1 MMSQANTDAPV
12 STSAPSVGKLI
23 LAAAAGIATLIALNF
38 ATFMFLNPMSIGSE
52 TLQDQRGYESFYD
65 GSVALLTLAI
75 PSFLGG
81 LLISKFAGASA
92 AKVSQCAFTVAAVVG
107 LVHRFWQ
114 VPMVTA
120 HSAHSAFMFYMLR
133 NPLVILAFGS
143 LGGWLGGEFASGRFT
158 LADREP
164 PHLPGLEED

>member
-1 MMSQANTDAPV
+1 MMSQSNTDTPT
-12 STSAPSVGKLI
+12 STSAPGLGQLVVAGLI
-23 LAAAAGIATLIALNF
+23 GVITLVALNG
-38 ATFMFLNPMSIGSE
+38 AVYMFLNPMSIGSE

-81 LLISKFAGASA
+81 LLISKIAGASA
-92 AKVSQCAFTVAAVVG
+92 ARVSQCAFAIAAVVG